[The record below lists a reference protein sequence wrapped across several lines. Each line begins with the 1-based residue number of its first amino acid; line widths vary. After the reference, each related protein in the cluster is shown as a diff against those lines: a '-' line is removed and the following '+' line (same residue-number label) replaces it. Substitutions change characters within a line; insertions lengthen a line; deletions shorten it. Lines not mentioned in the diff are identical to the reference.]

1 MAETT
6 TDCEALRAE
15 INELNGTF
23 ERMWVEVSAGKPA
36 PPEFREIRR
45 RLNELRAKAAA
56 ECGPA
61 HEESTL
67 PPRIT
72 HDWRAG

>member
-1 MAETT
+1 MADPT

-15 INELNGTF
+15 INALNKTF
-23 ERMWVEVSAGKPA
+23 EAMWVEVSAGKPA
-36 PPEFREIRR
+36 PPEFRQIRR
-45 RLNELRAKAAA
+45 QLNDLRAKAAA
-56 ECGPA
+56 DCPPA
-61 HEESTL
+61 HEETSL